1 MRLYKHRPSRRLA
14 RLIAKH
20 RQKMTQKQV
29 EIAEL
34 DNIIIINVLEVDV
47 KGKRDFGILKRSEK
61 L

>member
-1 MRLYKHRPSRRLA
+1 
-14 RLIAKH
+14 
-20 RQKMTQKQV
+20 MTQKQV